1 MTARKI
7 KRRNARRMTHH
18 LRATVWGQLGGPA
31 DRAPGALC
39 LLSAPLSFQR
49 EK

>member
-1 MTARKI
+1 MTARQI
-7 KRRNARRMTHH
+7 KRRHIQRMMRH
-18 LRATVWGQLGGPA
+18 LRATVWGLFGGPA
-31 DRAPGALC
+31 DRIPGATC